1 MIERAAIG
9 LLLASAVALAAAR
22 LRLLSPSG
30 VLAAIASGTVCAASG
45 WSWAV
50 MLVAFFVAS
59 SALTRVGAQ
68 RKRAAERIVA
78 KGGARDAV
86 QVLANGGVFAGAA
99 LMSLVSAPAAWM
111 AVGAGAL
118 AAAAADTWATEIGM
132 LARGRPVSILT
143 WRPIPT
149 GTSGGVTLLGTV
161 GGIAGAAFV
170 ALMAGSGGWPVS
182 AVIGALAGGI
192 AGTVADSILGATVQ
206 ARRWCAECSDTT
218 ERLVHS
224 CGRKTEP
231 AGGFQWLDNDGV
243 NFAATLAGAG
253 IAVLAMAMMGAG

>member
-1 MIERAAIG
+1 MIARAAIG
-9 LLLASAVALAAAR
+9 LLLASAVSLAAAR

-30 VLAAIASGTVCAASG
+30 VTAAIVSGTVCAAAG
-45 WSWAV
+45 WSWAA
-50 MLVAFFVAS
+50 MLIGFFAVS

-68 RKRAAERIVA
+68 RKRAAERIVE

-99 LMSLVSAPAAWM
+99 LMSLVTGRATWM
-111 AVGAGAL
+111 VIGAGAL

-132 LARGRPVSILT
+132 LARARPVSILT
-143 WRPIPT
+143 ARPIPT
-149 GTSGGVTLLGTV
+149 GTSGGVTFLGTV
-161 GGIAGAAFV
+161 GGIAGAAFI
-170 ALMAGSGGWPVS
+170 ALLVWIGGWPVA
-182 AVIGALAGGI
+182 AVAGAVGGGI
-192 AGTVADSILGATVQ
+192 AGSLVDSILGATAQ
-206 ARRWCAECSDTT
+206 ARRWCAECSAAT
-218 ERLVHS
+218 ERVVHS

-253 IAVLAMAMMGAG
+253 VAVVVAAMTGAG